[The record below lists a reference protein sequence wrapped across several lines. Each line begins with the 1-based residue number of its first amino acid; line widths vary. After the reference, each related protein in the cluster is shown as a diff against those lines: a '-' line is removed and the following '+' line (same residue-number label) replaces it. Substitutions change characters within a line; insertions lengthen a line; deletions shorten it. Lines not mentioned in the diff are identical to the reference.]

1 MYEVP
6 EDLSAQVR
14 LSPHRKMC
22 GKAPQRV
29 ECTIC
34 QRNFADGRGLSQH
47 QKTVHKSDVYC
58 IECRIP
64 LKDMTAYENHRRN
77 AHGLEPGPSTRNNNQ
92 EEVENLNRGPSRKV
106 IITGVEVPA
115 PHKVPEEEEVE
126 EEEDFDSPES
136 VCDIDVGEEETVS
149 EKGQAE
155 EQKVGEEA
163 TLPQDLGSKE
173 EAAALML
180 KNHFQTEAS
189 VVLNLSMG
197 SWCTSYGGGVKP
209 RRRR

>member
-1 MYEVP
+1 MTNVCTKCRKTFQHRSG
-6 EDLSAQVR
+6 LSR
-14 LSPHRKMC
+14 HRKMC

-58 IECRIP
+58 IECRKP

-92 EEVENLNRGPSRKV
+92 EEVENLNTGPSRKV

-126 EEEDFDSPES
+126 
-136 VCDIDVGEEETVS
+136 VYTG
-149 EKGQAE
+149 
-155 EQKVGEEA
+155 
-163 TLPQDLGSKE
+163 
-173 EAAALML
+173 ML
-180 KNHFQTEAS
+180 HRFHAF
-189 VVLNLSMG
+189 
-197 SWCTSYGGGVKP
+197 
-209 RRRR
+209 